1 MEYAEE
7 DYIQLSGIQ
16 HFVFCRRQWGLINVD
31 RAWEENL
38 LTAEGR
44 LMHDRAHDP
53 FLKEKRK
60 NVIISRAMPVM
71 SKRMGVSG
79 ECDVVEFIQAD
90 DGISLNGREGKYK
103 VCPVEYKRGSHKFE
117 DSDRLQLA
125 AQAMCLEEMLLCHID
140 EGALFYGETKRR
152 ERVDITDELRNR
164 VEKLFREMHDDL
176 RLGHI
181 AAPRSDSHCGACSL
195 KDICM
200 PKLAQT
206 PASEYVRK
214 NVEDL

>member
-7 DYIQLSGIQ
+7 DYIRLSGIQ
-16 HFVFCRRQWGLINVD
+16 HFIFCRRQWGLIYVEQ
-31 RAWEENL
+31 AWEENL

-79 ECDVVEFIQAD
+79 ECDVVEFVKAE

-103 VCPVEYKRGSHKFE
+103 VCPVEYKRGSPKTE

-152 ERVDITDELRNR
+152 ERIEITDDLRDR
-164 VEKLFREMHDDL
+164 VEKAFREMHDEL
-176 RLGHI
+176 RLGRI
-181 AAPRSDSHCGACSL
+181 AAPVSDARCGACSL
-195 KDICM
+195 KDVCM
-200 PKLAQT
+200 PKLT
-206 PASEYVRK
+206 KMSASEYIRK
-214 NVEDL
+214 NVEDI

>member
-90 DGISLNGREGKYK
+90 DGI
-103 VCPVEYKRGSHKFE
+103 
-117 DSDRLQLA
+117 
-125 AQAMCLEEMLLCHID
+125 
-140 EGALFYGETKRR
+140 
-152 ERVDITDELRNR
+152 
-164 VEKLFREMHDDL
+164 
-176 RLGHI
+176 
-181 AAPRSDSHCGACSL
+181 
-195 KDICM
+195 
-200 PKLAQT
+200 
-206 PASEYVRK
+206 
-214 NVEDL
+214 